1 MPRPLSCPVCRIDL
15 PDGGT
20 HCQRCGLRIA
30 PLPRRPRK
38 AATASGTDATSA
50 AAIDG
55 TAPPFG
61 LPEALARG
69 GLGGLA
75 LVALAALLA
84 FAVTRGSGFVAGM
97 SNASFFLGGIAV
109 TTAVLL
115 GGLRIRRL
123 LGDVETMRR
132 RALHGGERLAH
143 DNVRLAFGAA
153 GMLALGAA
161 VALALVAR

>member
-20 HCQRCGLRIA
+20 HCPRCGLRIA

-38 AATASGTDATSA
+38 GATAGGAGTTGA

-61 LPEALARG
+61 VAEALARG

-75 LVALAALLA
+75 LIALAALLA

-97 SNASFFLGGIAV
+97 SNASFFLGGIAL
-109 TTAVLL
+109 TTAAIL

-123 LGDVETMRR
+123 VGDVETMRR

-143 DNVRLAFGAA
+143 DNVRLAFGVA

-161 VALALVAR
+161 LALAVVAH